1 MDIGITKMSTKG
13 QIVIPNDLR
22 NELFSVG
29 EKLIVIKNDE
39 KLIIKKASELDKN
52 LVDDL
57 EFAKRTEEA
66 LQRIEQGKGVKINFD
81 DFISEMKKW

>member
-1 MDIGITKMSTKG
+1 MDVGITKMSTKG
-13 QIVIPNDLR
+13 QIVIPIDLR
-22 NELFSVG
+22 GEFDIG
-29 EKLIVIKNDE
+29 EKLIVIKDNK

-52 LVDDL
+52 LAEDL

-66 LQRIEQGKGVKINFD
+66 LQRIEHGKGTEMKFD